1 MYDNFFDKSNNMFF
15 VLIYKIILFI
25 ILFIIGIKIIS
36 SNRDLNFI
44 INIISFIIILYLI
57 FSDLT
62 TISELS
68 KRYSSSELYSKL
80 VKFIQKKLT

>member
-1 MYDNFFDKSNNMFF
+1 MYDIFFDKSNNMFF

>member
-25 ILFIIGIKIIS
+25 ILIIIGIKIIS
-36 SNRDLNFI
+36 TKSDLNFI

-57 FSDLT
+57 FSDLN

-68 KRYSSSELYSKL
+68 KRYLISKSNFFFQT
-80 VKFIQKKLT
+80 KYNQF

>member
-44 INIISFIIILYLI
+44 INTISFIIILYLI

-62 TISELS
+62 TISELY
-68 KRYSSSELYSKL
+68 KRYLISKSNFFFSN
-80 VKFIQKKLT
+80 KI

>member
-1 MYDNFFDKSNNMFF
+1 MYDIFFDKSNNMFF

-25 ILFIIGIKIIS
+25 ILFIFIIKIIS

-80 VKFIQKKLT
+80 VFFFQKKLT